1 MVKRL
6 LFFLLL
12 NVTCI
17 LYGQQIT
24 RFAVVD
30 LPRVYTSF
38 FSQSSAV
45 RDFEE
50 RNARVQA
57 EINRRSNELLQL
69 RARHAEVV
77 LQGNQAEASRLEL
90 QIYTLTEALRE
101 YHQTNTA
108 ILQAELN
115 SLAQSDS
122 FFNQVNDE
130 IRYIAESEGY
140 SMVINFRDNTSILW
154 YNPIIDITD
163 RVITNLQAKAGN

>member
-1 MVKRL
+1 MLKRL
-6 LFFLLL
+6 LFLLLL

-24 RFAVVD
+24 RFAIVD

-38 FSQSSAV
+38 FNQSSTV

-50 RNARVQA
+50 RSARVQT
-57 EINRRSNELLQL
+57 EINRRSSELLQL
-69 RARHAEVV
+69 RARHAEAV

-90 QIYTLTEALRE
+90 QIYTMTEALRE

-115 SLAQSDS
+115 RLSQSDS
-122 FFNQVNDE
+122 FYNQVNDE

-140 SMVINFRDNTSILW
+140 SMVINSRENTGILW
-154 YNPIIDITD
+154 YNPTIDITD
-163 RVITNLQAKAGN
+163 RVISSLRAKAGN